1 MKKNNPKTTTGYKLD
16 DTKLVQPLKKTK
28 TKKKPKK

>member
-1 MKKNNPKTTTGYKLD
+1 MKKKKAKKTTGYKLD

-28 TKKKPKK
+28 TKKQPKK